1 MPFITEFKRQRKLTI
16 MEDFWSRICGESDCP
31 ENGVKTPFCYDFKFL
46 KDPSTCTNQFLI
58 TCFDV
63 LLLIM
68 LAFIL
73 IQKSLFKPFRGQLQ
87 VERYSKLQLVCAITN
102 GFLGLLYVCFGIW
115 VLEEE
120 LRKRHTF
127 FPLKLWLPELFQG
140 FRWLL
145 VGLSVS
151 LQLKQ
156 LPRSWLWLFSLLTLF
171 VSIIFCVLSMSYA
184 ISSRKLTLKEALD
197 FLSFPGSVL
206 LLLCT
211 YKVHKCEESE
221 REIDEGLYE
230 PLNGQFSE
238 ADQDNF
244 VTPFAKAG
252 FLSKMS
258 FWWLNPLMK
267 RGQEKTLQDEDIPKL
282 RESDRTESCY
292 FSFLERL
299 NREKGKE
306 PLSQSAV
313 LWTIVWC
320 HRREILMTGF
330 FALLKVLTLSTGPV
344 LLNAFILVSEGNGSF
359 KYEGYVLVVSLFIIK
374 IIESLSQRQWYFR
387 SRLVGMKVRSLL
399 TAAIYKKILRLS
411 SAARLTHSSGE
422 IMNYVTVDA
431 YRIGEFPYWFHQ
443 SWTTSLQICIAL
455 VILFHAIGIATIAS
469 LVVIVLT
476 VLCNAPLAKLQQ
488 KFQSE
493 LMVAQDKRLKAS
505 SEALTNMKV
514 LKLYAWETHFK
525 NAIEGLRNLELNVLR
540 SVQLRKAYNIFL
552 FWSSPILVSAASFG
566 TCYFLNIPLHANNL
580 FTFVAT
586 IRLVQE
592 PITAIP
598 DVIGVVI
605 QAKVAFA
612 RIVQFLNAP
621 ELRSANFR
629 NKSFDGSNGSI
640 TIKSA
645 DFSWEGNVSK
655 STLRNINLEIRHGQK
670 FAICGEVGSGKSTL
684 LATILGEVPMIK
696 GTVRFYSFYAP
707 IL

>member
-1 MPFITEFKRQRKLTI
+1 M
-16 MEDFWSRICGESDCP
+16 MENFWSMVCGESDYP
-31 ENGVKTPFCYDFKFL
+31 GNGVKPPFSYDIKFL
-46 KDPSTCTNQFLI
+46 KDPSTCTYQFLI
-58 TCFDV
+58 ICFDV

-68 LAFIL
+68 LGFIL

-87 VERYSKLQLVCAITN
+87 VERYSNLQLVSAITN
-102 GFLGLLYVCFGIW
+102 GFLGLLYVCLGIW

-127 FPLKLWLPELFQG
+127 FPLKLWLPELFLG

-171 VSIIFCVLSMSYA
+171 VSIIFCILSMSYT
-184 ISSRKLTLKEALD
+184 ISSRKLTFKQALD

-211 YKVHKCEESE
+211 YKVYKCEDTD
-221 REIDEGLYE
+221 REIDEGLYD

-238 ADQDNF
+238 VDPDNY

-267 RGQEKTLQDEDIPKL
+267 RGQEKTLQEEDIPKL

-292 FSFLERL
+292 LSYLERL
-299 NREKGKE
+299 NWKKGKE
-306 PLSQSAV
+306 PLSQSSV

-320 HRREILMTGF
+320 HRREILVTGF

-374 IIESLSQRQWYFR
+374 IMESLCQRQWYFR

-443 SWTTSLQICIAL
+443 LWTTSLQICIAV
-455 VILFHAIGIATIAS
+455 VILFHAIGIATISS

-476 VLCNAPLAKLQQ
+476 VLCNVPLAKLQHE
-488 KFQSE
+488 FQSK
-493 LMVAQDKRLKAS
+493 LMVAQDERLKAS
-505 SEALTNMKV
+505 FEALTNMKV

-525 NAIEGLRNLELNVLR
+525 NAIERLRSLELKILR

-552 FWSSPILVSAASFG
+552 FWTSPILVSAASFG

-592 PITAIP
+592 PITGIP

-605 QAKVAFA
+605 QARVAFA

-621 ELRSANFR
+621 ELQSLNFR
-629 NKSFDGSNGSI
+629 DKSFDGSKGSI

-655 STLRNINLEIRHGQK
+655 STLRKINLEIRHGQK
-670 FAICGEVGSGKSTL
+670 LAICGEVGSGKSTL